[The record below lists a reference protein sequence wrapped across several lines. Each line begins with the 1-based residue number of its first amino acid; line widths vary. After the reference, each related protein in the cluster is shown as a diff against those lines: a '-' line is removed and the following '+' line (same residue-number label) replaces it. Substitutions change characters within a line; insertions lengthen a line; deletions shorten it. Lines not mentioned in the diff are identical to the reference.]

1 MGRAW
6 LWTALVLV
14 AIAGG
19 SYGAYLYLQL
29 EPLPPQV
36 LYGNGRIEGT
46 EVRVSAEVTGRII
59 ESTLIEGATVAAGDL
74 LVRLDDTELRL
85 ELARARAEA
94 AVVELE
100 RQRLAEEFGAWRHH
114 RETAEAELARARELR
129 QRDTIP
135 EARLEQAED
144 AAQEARGRVGALDA
158 QLGAVEA
165 RHKAAQ
171 TVAALVEAQLDK
183 TRIHAPIDGTVLVK
197 AVEAG
202 EFVQPGRV
210 VAVLVDLGQVEL
222 RVFLAQHEI
231 GKVRLGDPA
240 RARVDAFPERD
251 FEARVARV
259 AQRAQFTPRD
269 VHMPEERATQV
280 FGVTLALA
288 NPDGLLKPG
297 MVADAWILW
306 QDGADWPERLTVP
319 R

>member
-1 MGRAW
+1 MRKSW
-6 LWTALVLV
+6 LWTPAVLLLL
-14 AIAGG
+14 AAG
-19 SYGAYLYLQL
+19 SYAFYLYFTP
-29 EPLPPQV
+29 EPLPEMV

-46 EVRVSAEVTGRII
+46 EVRVSAEVPGRVV
-59 ESTLIEGATVAAGDL
+59 ESTLVEGTTVDAGDL
-74 LVRLDDTELRL
+74 LARLDDTELRL

-94 AVVELE
+94 AAVELE
-100 RQRLAEEFGAWRHH
+100 RQQVAEELRAWRHH
-114 RETAEAELARARELR
+114 RETAEADLARARELR

-135 EARLEQAED
+135 EARLEQAEN
-144 AAQEARGRVGALDA
+144 AAQEARARVGALDA
-158 QLGAVEA
+158 QLSAIRARREA
-165 RHKAAQ
+165 AE

-183 TRIHAPIDGTVLVK
+183 TRIHAPIDATVLVK
-197 AVEAG
+197 AVEEG

-210 VAVLVDLGQVEL
+210 VAVLVDLDRVEL
-222 RVFLAQHEI
+222 RVFLPQREI

-240 RARVDAFPERD
+240 RVRVDAFPERD
-251 FEARVARV
+251 FEARLARV
-259 AQRAQFTPRD
+259 DQRAQFTPRD
-269 VHMPEERATQV
+269 VHMPEERVTQV

>member
-1 MGRAW
+1 MRKSW
-6 LWTALVLV
+6 LWTPAVLLLLV
-14 AIAGG
+14 AG
-19 SYGAYLYLQL
+19 SYAFYLYFTP
-29 EPLPPQV
+29 EPLPEMV

-46 EVRVSAEVTGRII
+46 EVRVSAEVPGRVV
-59 ESTLIEGATVAAGDL
+59 ESTLVEGTTVDAGDL
-74 LVRLDDTELRL
+74 LARLDDTELRL

-94 AVVELE
+94 AAVELE
-100 RQRLAEEFGAWRHH
+100 RQQVAEELRAWRHH
-114 RETAEAELARARELR
+114 RETAEADLARARELR

-135 EARLEQAED
+135 GARLERAEN
-144 AAQEARGRVGALDA
+144 AAQEARARVGALEA
-158 QLGAVEA
+158 QLSAIQARREA
-165 RHKAAQ
+165 AE

-183 TRIHAPIDGTVLVK
+183 TRIHAPIDATVLVK
-197 AVEAG
+197 AVEEG

-210 VAVLVDLGQVEL
+210 VAVLVDLDRIEL
-222 RVFLAQHEI
+222 RVFLPQREI

-240 RARVDAFPERD
+240 RVRVDAFPERD
-251 FEARVARV
+251 FEARLARV
-259 AQRAQFTPRD
+259 DQRAQFTPRD
-269 VHMPEERATQV
+269 VHMPEERVTQV